1 MSRRTCD
8 ECAACD
14 ECIGHRTYMYR
25 SGPQNQT
32 SATRHDPDR
41 THAWPGTQRTERHR
55 GGPICDMV
63 KLEGPMYSIYLN
75 IFGACSGPCA
85 ACMWWWGHRA
95 ELVAGRRSTSARGT
109 TSTRPTAA
117 TSTPQRISLV
127 LIAFASIRL
136 YNAQH
141 VCSIPRSGTRTA
153 QAPLKSLR
161 LTFKFVL

>member
-63 KLEGPMYSIYLN
+63 KLEGPMHSIYLN

-109 TSTRPTAA
+109 TVPPPVPLPPRP
-117 TSTPQRISLV
+117 
-127 LIAFASIRL
+127 
-136 YNAQH
+136 
-141 VCSIPRSGTRTA
+141 PRSGSRSSSSLSPRFGSTTLNTCARFH
-153 QAPLKSLR
+153 APGHVPPRLR
-161 LTFKFVL
+161 